1 MKIVKKLL
9 IYRRRK
15 NIKNILT
22 TRRKQ
27 FSEILTFSGKI
38 KSFITVRGSGAD

>member
-9 IYRRRK
+9 IFRRKK

-22 TRRKQ
+22 TGRKQ
-27 FSEILTFSGKI
+27 FNEILTFTGKI